1 MHFYFSFVFLLQ
13 KFLNNYNVK
22 QLSIGC
28 IFILNNIVD
37 NVIREL
43 EFKAGVTLA
52 SFGLQAELKSIQ
64 NYLNKESIDEDLRDA
79 CYNLIMLWDHCSK
92 AGDENYNEILVDS
105 IDKLLKVTN
114 KRIKTVK
121 NRHLRV
127 LELNK
132 MNWSIDAI
140 AADTGYSRRQ
150 ISRVINGHTKN

>member
-1 MHFYFSFVFLLQ
+1 M
-13 KFLNNYNVK
+13 
-22 QLSIGC
+22 
-28 IFILNNIVD
+28 NNIVD

-43 EFKAGVTLA
+43 EFKAGLTLA
-52 SFGLQAELKSIQ
+52 SFGLQAELKAIQ
-64 NYLNKESIDEDLRDA
+64 NYLNKESIDDDLKEACHIIFRTHFLREALRRDDAEDA
-79 CYNLIMLWDHCSK
+79 CYNLIMLWDHCST
-92 AGDENYNEILVDS
+92 ARDQNYSDILVDS
-105 IDKLLKVTN
+105 IEKLLKVTN
-114 KRIKTVK
+114 KRTKTVK

>member
-1 MHFYFSFVFLLQ
+1 M
-13 KFLNNYNVK
+13 
-22 QLSIGC
+22 
-28 IFILNNIVD
+28 NNIVD

-43 EFKAGVTLA
+43 EFKAGLTLA
-52 SFGLQAELKSIQ
+52 SFGLQAELKAIQ
-64 NYLNKESIDEDLRDA
+64 NYLNKESIDEDLKEACHIIFRTHFLREALRRDDAEDA
-79 CYNLIMLWDHCSK
+79 CYNLIMLWDHCST
-92 AGDENYNEILVDS
+92 ARDQNYSDILVES
-105 IDKLLKVTN
+105 IEKLLKVTN
-114 KRIKTVK
+114 KRTKTVK

>member
-1 MHFYFSFVFLLQ
+1 M
-13 KFLNNYNVK
+13 
-22 QLSIGC
+22 
-28 IFILNNIVD
+28 NNIVD

-43 EFKAGVTLA
+43 EFKAGLTLA

-64 NYLNKESIDEDLRDA
+64 NYLNKESIDDDLKEACHIIFRTHFLREALRRDDAEDA
-79 CYNLIMLWDHCSK
+79 CYNLIMLWDHCST
-92 AGDENYNEILVDS
+92 ARDQNYSDILVES
-105 IDKLLKVTN
+105 IEKLLKVTN
-114 KRIKTVK
+114 KRTKTVK

>member
-1 MHFYFSFVFLLQ
+1 M
-13 KFLNNYNVK
+13 
-22 QLSIGC
+22 
-28 IFILNNIVD
+28 NNIVD

-43 EFKAGVTLA
+43 EFKAGLTLA
-52 SFGLQAELKSIQ
+52 IFGLQAELKDIQ
-64 NYLNKESIDEDLRDA
+64 NYLNKESIDEDLKEACHIIFRTHFLREALRRDDAEDA
-79 CYNLIMLWDHCSK
+79 CYNLIMLWDHCST
-92 AGDENYNEILVDS
+92 ARDQNYSDILVDS
-105 IDKLLKVTN
+105 IEKLLKVTN
-114 KRIKTVK
+114 KRTKTVK

>member
-1 MHFYFSFVFLLQ
+1 M
-13 KFLNNYNVK
+13 
-22 QLSIGC
+22 
-28 IFILNNIVD
+28 NNIVD

-43 EFKAGVTLA
+43 EFKAGLTLA

-64 NYLNKESIDEDLRDA
+64 NYLNKESIDDDLKEACHIIFRKHFLREALRRDDAEDA
-79 CYNLIMLWDHCSK
+79 CYNLIMLWDHCSTARDK
-92 AGDENYNEILVDS
+92 NYSDILVDS
-105 IDKLLKVTN
+105 IEKLLKVTN
-114 KRIKTVK
+114 KRTKTVK